1 MRKYSKIGILGGSF
15 NPIHLGHTAIAQ
27 MAAEELG
34 LDLVLFIPTRVNP
47 LKGFSTDS
55 TPQDRLTMVKE
66 ATTNNNLFE
75 IWEKELAMPA
85 PSYTINT
92 ITQLF
97 KEFSADE
104 WFFLMGSDNLASF
117 TQWNKWEKLIE
128 KVKLA
133 VCYRPD
139 FPITLPENLPSDAV
153 VFFEGP
159 DWGISSSQIRK
170 RISEHKSCRYL
181 LKSNVRKF
189 ISKKHLYEESEKR
202 LCENQ

>member
-34 LDLVLFIPTRVNP
+34 LDLALFLPTRVNP
-47 LKGFSTDS
+47 LKGLSTDS
-55 TPQDRLTMVKE
+55 TPQNRLAMVKE
-66 ATTNNNLFE
+66 ATANNNLFE
-75 IWEKELAMPA
+75 ICEKELEMPA

-92 ITQLF
+92 VTQLF

-104 WFFLMGSDNLASF
+104 WFFLIGSDNLPSF
-117 TQWNKWEKLIE
+117 TQWNKWEELIQ

-139 FPITLPENLPSDAV
+139 FPMIIPENLPSDRV

-159 DWGISSSQIRK
+159 NWGISSSQIRK
-170 RISEHKSCRYL
+170 RISENKSCRYL
-181 LKSNVRKF
+181 LKSKVRKF
-189 ISKKHLYEESEKR
+189 ICENNLYKGSEKR
-202 LCENQ
+202 LCEKQ